1 MDYQDPVKANGKM
14 GRVLVVDDVA
24 VVRKSIR
31 TTLAN
36 TGYDVVEAED
46 GERALATLQAVE
58 SCLPVDAILCD
69 LRMPQV
75 DGAELIACFRRQYPA
90 IPVVALIAYP
100 DVELAVS
107 LMRQGVMDFLVKPVL
122 QDELLSVVKRA
133 VEQNAASKDRVVSY
147 KELRQGVANA
157 LGKSAGGG

>member
-36 TGYDVVEAED
+36 AGYEVLEAEN
-46 GERALATLQAVE
+46 GEQAVE
-58 SCLPVDAILCD
+58 IVQASGGRHPVNAILSD
-69 LRMPQV
+69 LRMPQINGV
-75 DGAELIACFRRQYPA
+75 ELIACFRRRYPA
-90 IPVVALIAYP
+90 IPIVALTTYP

-122 QDELLSVVKRA
+122 QGELLEVIGRA
-133 VEQNAASKDRVVSY
+133 VAQNAAPNDRVVSY
-147 KELRQGVANA
+147 KELRQGKENE
-157 LGKSAGGG
+157 LGRVPG